1 MRLYVY
7 PRPRSLY
14 RIVYSSSILHARIN
28 CASALFN
35 RPIRFCFSLNM
46 DYRSSGNIYIST
58 GGNKWCIAVTH
69 RTQYT
74 NRAIQLHEICLQSS
88 PLAKIHLILSLS
100 VSRAITLQQPTRLG
114 GSFFRTSG
122 LTPSANTAGDINDT
136 GDSK

>member
-7 PRPRSLY
+7 PGPCSLY
-14 RIVYSSSILHARIN
+14 RIVYTSSILHARIY

-46 DYRSSGNIYIST
+46 DYRSSGNIYSST
-58 GGNKWCIAVTH
+58 GGNKWCIVVTH
-69 RTQYT
+69 RVQYT
-74 NRAIQLHEICLQSS
+74 NRAIKLHEMCLQSS
-88 PLAKIHLILSLS
+88 SLAKIHLIPSLS
-100 VSRAITLQQPTRLG
+100 VGCAITLQQPTRLG

-122 LTPSANTAGDINDT
+122 LTSPANTAGDINDT